1 MNDETN
7 AERMLAA
14 AGKGEPAFLPH
25 PLLDRL
31 LESVMVLSAELWVER
46 DRRRVL
52 EKLLAERGI
61 VSDEDIES
69 YTPNAEEDAERA
81 RLRSQLTH
89 RVLGP
94 LAKTGGHS

>member
-1 MNDETN
+1 MSDVLK
-7 AERMLAA
+7 AEEAIAA
-14 AGKGEPAFLPH
+14 AGKTEPAFLSH

-46 DRRRVL
+46 DRRRIL
-52 EKLLAERGI
+52 EQLLAEKGI
-61 VSDEDIES
+61 VSPADIET
-69 YTPNAEEDAERA
+69 YQPAPDEDAERA

-94 LAKTGGHS
+94 LAHTGN

>member
-1 MNDETN
+1 MSDTLK
-7 AERMLAA
+7 AEEAIAA
-14 AGKGEPAFLPH
+14 AGKSEPAFLPN
-25 PLLDRL
+25 PVLDRL

-52 EKLLAERGI
+52 EQLLSERGI
-61 VSDEDIES
+61 LSAEDIENHAP
-69 YTPNAEEDAERA
+69 TAEENAERA

-94 LAKTGGHS
+94 LAKTGD